1 MKNAIRCYRCI
12 KAKVG
17 RFNTSK
23 GNHKNSFAHV
33 SVTFTNIVLSLL
45 RFRLKTIYSIIQ
57 NTINVFYILNRIFV
71 SDLTEIK

>member
-12 KAKVG
+12 
-17 RFNTSK
+17 K

-33 SVTFTNIVLSLL
+33 SVTFTNIVLPLL